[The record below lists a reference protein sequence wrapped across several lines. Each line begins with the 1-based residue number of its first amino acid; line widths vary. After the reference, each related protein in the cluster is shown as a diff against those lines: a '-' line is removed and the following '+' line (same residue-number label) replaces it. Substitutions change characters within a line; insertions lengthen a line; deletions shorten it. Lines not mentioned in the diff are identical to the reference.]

1 MERNVFSEEVK
12 RREHSMSRFWERE
25 QSVTVEANRLQW
37 SFYRLAGKLQINRYY
52 GYDRCQSITLDRRSI
67 TPEMS
72 EIIKNFLELEVK
84 KEGE

>member
-1 MERNVFSEEVK
+1 MSE
-12 RREHSMSRFWERE
+12 FWKHEEPE
-25 QSVTVEANRLQW
+25 QLESSRLQ
-37 SFYRLAGKLQINRYY
+37 FKFFKTAGKLQIRRYSKY
-52 GYDRCQSITLDRRSI
+52 GAFGAVTLDRRAI